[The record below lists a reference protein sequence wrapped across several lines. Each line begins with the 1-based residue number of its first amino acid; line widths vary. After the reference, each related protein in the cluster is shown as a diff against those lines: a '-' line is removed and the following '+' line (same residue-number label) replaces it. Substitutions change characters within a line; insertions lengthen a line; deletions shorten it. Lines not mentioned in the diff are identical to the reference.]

1 MVALFSRVVTPW
13 TREFEALDQQIWP
26 LEALKGKMV
35 ISGDSGE
42 FLETFGVVG
51 GSWHK
56 RRALAK
62 SGKFLGIFVEF

>member
-1 MVALFSRVVTPW
+1 
-13 TREFEALDQQIWP
+13 

-62 SGKFLGIFVEF
+62 SGKFFGDFCGILEGLKWFRT